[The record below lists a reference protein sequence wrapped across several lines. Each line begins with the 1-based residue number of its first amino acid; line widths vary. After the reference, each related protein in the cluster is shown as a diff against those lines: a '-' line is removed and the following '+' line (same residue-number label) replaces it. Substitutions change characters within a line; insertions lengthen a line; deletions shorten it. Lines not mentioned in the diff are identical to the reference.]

1 MAGTVAQ
8 GRSTSKLDLL
18 LRGQLQ
24 QAPPSAGSGQLAF
37 SDFSFLLETLGDL
50 DETGLGKT
58 WAGPCEARGRT
69 VEPGELAEDQHGL
82 TPASQPPDP
91 EGPGL
96 WAGRGGRGSRCV
108 VA

>member
-1 MAGTVAQ
+1 MATSLLPQLVGSGKHWGKGWILIAPPDSPQPGPPGVSVAMAGTVAQ

-58 WAGPCEARGRT
+58 WAGPCEA
-69 VEPGELAEDQHGL
+69 
-82 TPASQPPDP
+82 
-91 EGPGL
+91 
-96 WAGRGGRGSRCV
+96 
-108 VA
+108 